1 MKSKNWETYLL
12 PRRQFT
18 WPPPVSLIG
27 YAPVCRVGRS
37 RVQTLGGSTLRVFK
51 QLKTS
56 VLPLFWHLH
65 AKTFRH
71 SSFLRQGRKTKTK
84 GPVSFAADW
93 LLQNINTLLP
103 MKPRGRISWW
113 TTLYRLGGYQLGRMH
128 KPCLHGYSRR
138 DDRIR
143 LRKIMHLII
152 ISIYQISKWQFSLVL
167 IGSRNSECPWLFTVL
182 RPEPRWRLVSRHFW
196 KTKFEG

>member
-1 MKSKNWETYLL
+1 M
-12 PRRQFT
+12 
-18 WPPPVSLIG
+18 
-27 YAPVCRVGRS
+27 
-37 RVQTLGGSTLRVFK
+37 
-51 QLKTS
+51 
-56 VLPLFWHLH
+56 LPLFWHLH
-65 AKTFRH
+65 AQTFRH
-71 SSFLRQGRKTKTK
+71 SSFLRQGRKTMTK

-182 RPEPRWRLVSRHFW
+182 RPEPRWRLVSRQFRKTNKRSSHYRNAPIKKRRRW
-196 KTKFEG
+196 KVGYPLGFASKNEVSKTTVVFGLLWTS